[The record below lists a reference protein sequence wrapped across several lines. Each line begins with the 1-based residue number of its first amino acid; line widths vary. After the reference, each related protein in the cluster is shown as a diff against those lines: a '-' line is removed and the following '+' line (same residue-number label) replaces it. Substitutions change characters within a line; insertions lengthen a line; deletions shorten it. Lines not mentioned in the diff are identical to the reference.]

1 MEMKVGSK
9 VTYFSVGQ
17 LVQRVGVVTE
27 VCEPNPF
34 GYIAKVD
41 VVISNGIEVVNSRD
55 NIKEEDTIYEI
66 ING

>member
-1 MEMKVGSK
+1 MEMKIGSE

-34 GYIAKVD
+34 GYIAKVN
-41 VVISNGIEVVNSRD
+41 VIVSNGVEVVNSYD
-55 NIKEEDTIYEI
+55 NIKEEDTIYQ
-66 ING
+66 IN